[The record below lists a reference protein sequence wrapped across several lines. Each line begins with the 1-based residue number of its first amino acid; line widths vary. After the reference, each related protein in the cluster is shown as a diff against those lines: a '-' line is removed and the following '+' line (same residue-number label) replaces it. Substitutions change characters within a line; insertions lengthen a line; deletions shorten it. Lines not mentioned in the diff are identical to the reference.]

1 MRICGVDPGL
11 AGAAAI
17 IAANDGA
24 MPELIDA
31 IDLPLAGVAAKTRI
45 DMLALRAWIET
56 HTPDC
61 AVIER
66 AGSMP
71 RQGVASTFKFGRATG
86 AIEATVALCGVP
98 MSVVEASVWTRRF
111 GLYGT
116 EKEASRLLAIQKF
129 PASHALFNLRR
140 HHNRAE
146 AALIALAS
154 IHGISA
160 RAEKAPS
167 EALISPTFTVK

>member
-1 MRICGVDPGL
+1 MRICDVDPGL
-11 AGAAAI
+11 TGAAAI

-31 IDLPLAGVAAKTRI
+31 IDLHVAAKTRI

-56 HTPDC
+56 HKPDC

-98 MSVVEASVWTRRF
+98 MSVVEASVWKRRF

-116 EKEASRLLAIQKF
+116 GKESSRLLAIQKIYC
-129 PASHALFNLRR
+129 L
-140 HHNRAE
+140 
-146 AALIALAS
+146 
-154 IHGISA
+154 A
-160 RAEKAPS
+160 RAVQSAATPQS
-167 EALISPTFTVK
+167 RRSGADRARIDS